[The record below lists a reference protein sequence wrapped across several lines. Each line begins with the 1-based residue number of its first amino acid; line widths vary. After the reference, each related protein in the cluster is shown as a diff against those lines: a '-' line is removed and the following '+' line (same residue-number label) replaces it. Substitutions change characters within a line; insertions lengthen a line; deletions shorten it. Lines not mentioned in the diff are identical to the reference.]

1 MLLIFLAVDLKII
14 KTLDYF
20 LVGIEEKKFNNILT
34 FMKVMEIKKN
44 TLITKYDKEKS
55 KNKIK
60 MVSIYNILYGGSN
73 F

>member
-1 MLLIFLAVDLKII
+1 M
-14 KTLDYF
+14 
-20 LVGIEEKKFNNILT
+20 VGIEEKKFNNFLT

>member
-34 FMKVMEIKKN
+34 FMKVMEIKK
-44 TLITKYDKEKS
+44 TL
-55 KNKIK
+55 
-60 MVSIYNILYGGSN
+60 
-73 F
+73 